1 MLENYHKTIDG
12 VIKQINRK
20 EYDYSIDYTDS
31 RYSIF
36 NDRGNI
42 LNLRLGYIIGS
53 IGYIPN
59 SLLDVGYGNGDFLK
73 NCKLSIPK
81 LYGND
86 IQPAY
91 PLEKGIKFIDD
102 ITSIEVDVITFYDSL
117 EHFENIDF
125 VKNLKCKYI
134 VISVPWCLNGEDI
147 EWFKKWKHRKPD
159 EHLHHFDEL
168 SLIKF
173 MNRMGYNCL
182 NFTNIEDKIRIDKN
196 NNPNILTG
204 CFKKR

>member
-1 MLENYHKTIDG
+1 M
-12 VIKQINRK
+12 
-20 EYDYSIDYTDS
+20 
-31 RYSIF
+31 
-36 NDRGNI
+36 
-42 LNLRLGYIIGS
+42 
-53 IGYIPN
+53 
-59 SLLDVGYGNGDFLK
+59 
-73 NCKLSIPK
+73 SIPK

-125 VKNLKCKYI
+125 VKKLKCKYI